1 MKILLAPQI
10 READAYTVANEP
22 VTPQNLM
29 ERAAAGCARWMKAHL
44 EDDAHVVIFCGTG
57 NNGGDGLALARLLH
71 EETSLQI
78 TTFVCGA
85 EDKLTPETAENLK
98 RLRKRLSAGVHVIQ
112 RMDDLFHFVFDEQ
125 AVFVD
130 ALFGTGLNRPLT
142 GFYEELVHWFNRQHQ
157 SVIAIDT
164 PSGLYADDNT
174 DNDFKTVIQAA
185 HTLTFQAPKL
195 AFMFAENSSWVQH
208 FRVIDIGLHPEFMA
222 RVNTNYHYITPADI
236 AGIFQP
242 RPKFGH
248 KGNFGHALLAAGSRG
263 KMGAAVLAASAALRA
278 GAGLV
283 TTFIPKCGYN
293 IMQTAQPVAM
303 VTESESDNHL
313 SGNFKT
319 DAFDAI
325 GIGPGIG
332 LDDDT
337 QHLLKR
343 LLQDT
348 TAPLVLDADALNI
361 LAANKTWLHFLPKNS
376 ILTPHPGE
384 FDRLTEN
391 HTRGYDRMLDQRE
404 MAMKLG
410 VIIVLKGA
418 HTSIALPDGRVFF
431 NSSGNPGMAKA
442 GSGDVL
448 TGIITAFVAQGY
460 AAPDA
465 AILGVFVH
473 GLAGDIMASENAEES
488 LTATDIIQGLA
499 PAFRQLHEWHRQHYS
514 RELH

>member
-1 MKILLAPQI
+1 MKILLANQI
-10 READAYTVANEP
+10 READAYTIAYEP
-22 VTPQNLM
+22 VTPLNLM
-29 ERAAAGCARWMKAHL
+29 ERAAAACVSWMKEHL
-44 EDDAHVVIFCGTG
+44 EKDAHVVIFCGTG
-57 NNGGDGLALARLLH
+57 NNGGDGLAIARLLQ
-71 EETSLQI
+71 EETSLQV
-78 TTFVCGA
+78 TAFVCGT
-85 EDKLTPETAENLK
+85 EDKLTPESAENLK
-98 RLRKRLSAGVHVIQ
+98 RLRKQHASGVHIIQ
-112 RMDDLFHFVFDEQ
+112 GMNDLFHFAFDEQ

-130 ALFGTGLNRPLT
+130 ALFGTGLNRPVEGWLA
-142 GFYEELVHWFNRQHQ
+142 ELVNWFNKQHQ
-157 SVIAIDT
+157 PVIAIDM

-208 FRVIDIGLHPEFMA
+208 FRVLDIGLHPDFMA
-222 RVNTNYHYITPADI
+222 TVNTSYHYITPADI
-236 AGIFQP
+236 VTIFQP

-248 KGNFGHALLAAGSRG
+248 KGDFGHALIGGGSRG
-263 KMGAAVLAASAALRA
+263 KMGAAVLASSAALRA

-283 TTFIPKCGYN
+283 TAFIPKCGYS
-293 IMQTAQPVAM
+293 ILQTAQPVAM
-303 VTESESDNHL
+303 VVESESDDHL
-313 SGNFKT
+313 SGNIKT
-319 DAFDAI
+319 EAFDVVAL
-325 GIGPGIG
+325 GPGMG
-332 LDDDT
+332 QEDDT

-343 LLQDT
+343 LIQDT
-348 TAPLVLDADALNI
+348 RAPLVLDADALNI
-361 LAANKTWLHFLPKNS
+361 LAANKTWLHFLPKNT

-391 HTRGYDRMLDQRE
+391 HKRGYDRMKSQRE
-404 MAMKLG
+404 LAMKLG

-418 HTSIALPDGRVFF
+418 HTSVALPDGRVFF

-448 TGIITAFVAQGY
+448 TGIIAALVAQGY
-460 AAPDA
+460 AEADA

-473 GLAGDIMASENAEES
+473 GLAGDIMAAESSEES
-488 LTATDIIQGLA
+488 LTATDIIAGLA